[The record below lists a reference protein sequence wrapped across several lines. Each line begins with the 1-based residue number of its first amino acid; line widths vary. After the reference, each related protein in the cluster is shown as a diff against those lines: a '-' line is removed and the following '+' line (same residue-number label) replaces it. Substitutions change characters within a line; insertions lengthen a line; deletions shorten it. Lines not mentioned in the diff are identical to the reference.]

1 MTDTVVMGIVVVMGV
16 TGVGKSTV
24 GRLIADALQVPY
36 LDADDFHD
44 DAAKAKMHAA
54 IPLTDADRRPWLD
67 RLNHALHEHSA
78 TGAVLACSALTDE
91 YRQRLTA
98 GLTGVR
104 FVLLTGDPELIRERI
119 AARRGHY
126 AGTALLPSQLETLHA
141 PPDAIVVD
149 VAPPPDVVAQ
159 DALDGLRPNSAAGTP

>member
-1 MTDTVVMGIVVVMGV
+1 MTDSVVRGIVVVMGV

-24 GRLIADALQVPY
+24 GRLVAGALHVPF

-44 DAAKAKMHAA
+44 DAAKAKMRAGV
-54 IPLTDADRRPWLD
+54 PLTDADRKPWLD
-67 RLNHALHEHSA
+67 RLDHALHDHSA

-119 AARRGHY
+119 VARHGHF
-126 AGTALLPSQLETLHA
+126 AGTALLPSQLDTLDA
-141 PPDAIVVD
+141 PADAIVVD
-149 VAPPPDVVAQ
+149 IEPPPDVVAQ
-159 DALDGLRPNSAAGTP
+159 HALSALGAGRSPT